1 MMRRINSK
9 DLDNEALAF
18 EPVLGSMLAR
28 VYHNPQMKEE
38 SQLKLQKLVQFWASK
53 EIYDQDTINALE
65 GEMIN
70 GIPTKALP
78 GHPKELSA
86 TVDSAAGRFS
96 AFVFVCIHLCSCLQ
110 SAFVRI
116 LFSGQMGKIFVKLF
130 LGAMQD

>member
-1 MMRRINSK
+1 MMRRINAK

-53 EIYDQDTINALE
+53 EIYDQNTINTLE

-78 GHPKELSA
+78 GHPKETPAS
-86 TVDSAAGRFS
+86 VDSAAGGPLSHF
-96 AFVFVCIHLCSCLQ
+96 CL
-110 SAFVRI
+110 
-116 LFSGQMGKIFVKLF
+116 LFSLCICRVL
-130 LGAMQD
+130 L

>member
-1 MMRRINSK
+1 MMRRINSN

-53 EIYDQDTINALE
+53 EIYDQDTINRLE

-70 GIPTKALP
+70 GVPTKALS
-78 GHPKELSA
+78 GHPKELPA
-86 TVDSAAGRFS
+86 AADVAAGRPLSHVSPLF
-96 AFVFVCIHLCSCLQ
+96 CMHSCL
-110 SAFVRI
+110 
-116 LFSGQMGKIFVKLF
+116 FSFGECRCERMIFFRSNGYNLC
-130 LGAMQD
+130 